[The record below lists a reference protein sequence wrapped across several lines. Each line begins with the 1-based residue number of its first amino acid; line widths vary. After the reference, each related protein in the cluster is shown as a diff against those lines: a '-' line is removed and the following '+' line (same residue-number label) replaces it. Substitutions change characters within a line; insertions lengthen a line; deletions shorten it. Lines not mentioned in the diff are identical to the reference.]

1 MTYICR
7 SYEAEIS
14 FLDIPHSEVDPH
26 ALMPQGPWTRTS
38 SFGKRKSSHEDN
50 RKVWAQWTTPHMII
64 TFLLIIVAPYKLKNP
79 DIFGI
84 GEHQN
89 SICMK
94 SACYSCKHCTHIW

>member
-1 MTYICR
+1 MVAPSLMIYKFSFSFVIFIYLPEITYICR

-50 RKVWAQWTTPHMII
+50 KKVWAQWKYS
-64 TFLLIIVAPYKLKNP
+64 VCDYC
-79 DIFGI
+79 FGTD
-84 GEHQN
+84 N
-89 SICMK
+89 RCSI
-94 SACYSCKHCTHIW
+94 